1 MSDKENNKFSASGL
15 RLFSFQEDTRIGTK
29 IMRHK
34 EIGTID
40 SWGPFF
46 RISFD
51 LIIHSFPKDEK
62 RTNLLV
68 FRGLRALGL
77 LLILDSSSTAR
88 RIVFISM
95 WSRPYQPFFFN
106 VESNHWYNIIIEQK
120 SLNEKVMRLLMMSSS
135 PTQKFYRQLLQL
147 TGK

>member
-29 IMRHK
+29 IMRDK

-51 LIIHSFPKDEK
+51 LIIHSFHKDEK
-62 RTNLLV
+62 GTNLLV
-68 FRGLRALGL
+68 IKGLREFEL
-77 LLILDSSSTAR
+77 LLILQSTAR
-88 RIVFISM
+88 RIVFFEYVVSTL
-95 WSRPYQPFFFN
+95 STFLFQRG
-106 VESNHWYNIIIEQK
+106 VK
-120 SLNEKVMRLLMMSSS
+120 SLVQPEECRPSL
-135 PTQKFYRQLLQL
+135 
-147 TGK
+147 

>member
-51 LIIHSFPKDEK
+51 LIIHSFHKDGQI
-62 RTNLLV
+62 TYLLA
-68 FRGLRALGL
+68 FKGLREFGL
-77 LLILDSSSTAR
+77 LLILQSTAR
-88 RIVFISM
+88 RIVFLNM
-95 WSRPYQPFFFN
+95 WSQPYQPFFFN

>member
-29 IMRHK
+29 IMRDK

-51 LIIHSFPKDEK
+51 LIIHSFHKDEK
-62 RTNLLV
+62 GTNLLV
-68 FRGLRALGL
+68 IKGLREFEL
-77 LLILDSSSTAR
+77 LLILQSTAR
-88 RIVFISM
+88 RIVFLNM
-95 WSRPYQPFFFN
+95 WSRPYRPFCFN
-106 VESNHWYNIIIEQK
+106 VESNHWYNQRSADRPYNTEI
-120 SLNEKVMRLLMMSSS
+120 V
-135 PTQKFYRQLLQL
+135 L
-147 TGK
+147 TWS